1 MDHRGLARSWDRAR
15 ERGDG
20 RPSGVD
26 LWVSPLTRQPEQP
39 VAVRRR
45 LRADRPSVVLEDPGR
60 PTSSRIRRRALGLFR
75 ASLPRHRESRRRSGI
90 GGDQD
95 ACHTFQGRAR
105 KADPR
110 SQPGVTQ
117 RSARRFDAM
126 RFLDLYRGK
135 SYLRRRPGGQAAPSR
150 GNRKKYLGVTS
161 YPKPHSSSRGSL
173 WEAGA
178 GTMSG
183 WPSMMRAQVF
193 QRSTASSFPSGLSFC
208 AFS

>member
-1 MDHRGLARSWDRAR
+1 MGFTSDEATRTAGGCPKETTSRAPERCSRRS
-15 ERGDG
+15 
-20 RPSGVD
+20 
-26 LWVSPLTRQPEQP
+26 
-39 VAVRRR
+39 
-45 LRADRPSVVLEDPGR
+45 R
-60 PTSSRIRRRALGLFR
+60 PTDFFSNTTNERSGSFAPLCHVNEKAVVG
-75 ASLPRHRESRRRSGI
+75 SGI